1 MTLATGGTDWEHER
15 RGVPV
20 GEVDGIPDDATTWAC
35 LERTDDDDVPTTITV
50 YSASDDTG
58 YVTVAVDDILEDVE
72 EFDDVDA
79 AVAEA
84 EDLMDEY
91 GASE

>member
-15 RGVPV
+15 RGVPAS
-20 GEVDGIPDDATTWAC
+20 EVDGVPDDATTWAC

-50 YSASDDTG
+50 YRASDDAG
-58 YVTVAVDDILEDVE
+58 YVTVAVDDDLEAVK

-79 AVAEA
+79 AAAEA
-84 EDLMDEY
+84 EDLMDEC
-91 GASE
+91 GVSE